1 MSIRS
6 VIIIEMRI
14 INRQLVGICH
24 EKLTKINIEIWVYVY
39 IHRKQCARGVKQ
51 QCYLFFTPHSLVSE
65 LCACQMNEKVC
76 GFCYEN
82 YSMLIFICTNQ
93 LELMVCWLCLDLF
106 KHERKIDRN
115 LSVCVLYIY
124 LYICPE
130 TFDVRFS
137 YSDVCV

>member
-6 VIIIEMRI
+6 VLIEMRI

-106 KHERKIDRN
+106 YARKKDRTETDCVHLLWN
-115 LSVCVLYIY
+115 LRCEIFMFRTLSIA
-124 LYICPE
+124 
-130 TFDVRFS
+130 F
-137 YSDVCV
+137 